1 MRSRH
6 QRKTPLLLL
15 MLAIAP
21 LHAAG
26 PADETAVAGPRDV
39 PDRIE
44 YQALPLSEDA
54 LHPRK
59 EISDEQAIP
68 LPDDF

>member
-26 PADETAVAGPRDV
+26 PVDETAVAGPRDV